1 MNLSDR
7 VLGFGTAGVEIDTG
21 TCRNVQPWQQL
32 ILSVCVC
39 VELVVVVGACTLIG
53 EEVWVVII
61 VVVQPVLLLVLLA
74 LYPVV
79 AIVADVVV

>member
-7 VLGFGTAGVEIDTG
+7 VLCFGTAGVEIDTG

-39 VELVVVVGACTLIG
+39 VELVVVVGACTLVCQ
-53 EEVWVVII
+53 EVGVVII